1 MDVGAAGDKA
11 NQPCEISGKWPLATS
26 LIGPGLAREGLE
38 YPIIE
43 LAKAF

>member
-1 MDVGAAGDKA
+1 VAGNKT
-11 NQPCEISGKWPLATS
+11 NQSYEFLGGWPLATS